1 MNIEEE
7 KSAYQKDWKAGHS
20 PSREEASGI
29 CFRPMEERDLDQ
41 VAELEQGIF
50 SMPWSRNAFQES
62 LKLSHTLYVVAEK
75 AGQILGYCGCYQ
87 MLEEAEITNVAVAEA
102 FRKQGIGRGMLE
114 KLMSLGQERG
124 AFAYTLEVRAGNLA
138 AQRLYESLGFESLGI
153 RKNFYEKPAEDAV
166 IMWRQ
171 WKA

>member
-1 MNIEEE
+1 MRNRENM
-7 KSAYQKDWKAGHS
+7 D
-20 PSREEASGI
+20 REEAAKI
-29 CFRPMEERDLDQ
+29 CFRRMEEEDLDQ
-41 VAELEQGIF
+41 VAELEGRIF
-50 SMPWSRNAFQES
+50 SMPWSRKAFQDS
-62 LKLSHTLYVVAEK
+62 IALAHTLFVVAERD
-75 AGQILGYCGCYQ
+75 GRILGYCGCYQ

-166 IMWRQ
+166 IMWRP